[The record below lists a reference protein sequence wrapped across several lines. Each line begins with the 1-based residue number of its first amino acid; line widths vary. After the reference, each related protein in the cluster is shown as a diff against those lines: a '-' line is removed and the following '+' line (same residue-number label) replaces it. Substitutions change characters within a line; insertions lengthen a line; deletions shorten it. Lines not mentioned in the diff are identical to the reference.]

1 MNRQALS
8 ASQTASS
15 VPEVHTYVFRVLVQH
30 FFRRFFDNDTVQV
43 EGDTQTTVVRAIAVV
58 TVPGMMF
65 AFFLQNSYPR
75 KDPWLAMGD
84 QYFFVLLSFLVMAA
98 VSIFEW
104 EMLFPDR
111 LDFLVLSTLPIKAVQ
126 MLAAKA
132 SALLG
137 FLALFLFASNALAIV
152 MLPAVSKGDFFRQMY
167 AHAIAVLLAGSFAA
181 LLILALGGI
190 LLCVLDP
197 AYFRM
202 AAPAMQ
208 LLSVMALTLLF
219 LQYLSGGALQLLKS
233 QPQGIARWLPPLW
246 FLGLYQER
254 LHGAGAPAFAAAMAR
269 RAIDATAIAAMI
281 VILTYPVAWARM
293 RTLAVE
299 GASRKRREPRRW
311 ISQLVNKL
319 VRKPAE
325 RALFHFIGQ
334 SIAQQPLPGLPRHL
348 QRNGRGRS
356 ACMRRQPAGQRREAP
371 PGSLAARLACTA
383 PSSAVLD
390 ARRTPPCVRVSV
402 KPEGGLDLPRLWSR
416 SRRLRIGDPQV
427 GLRRRVGADP
437 RDSLRTDLRPLDSA

>member
-58 TVPGMMF
+58 TVPGMMC

-137 FLALFLFASNALAIV
+137 FLALFLFA
-152 MLPAVSKGDFFRQMY
+152 R
-167 AHAIAVLLAGSFAA
+167 
-181 LLILALGGI
+181 
-190 LLCVLDP
+190 C
-197 AYFRM
+197 
-202 AAPAMQ
+202 
-208 LLSVMALTLLF
+208 T
-219 LQYLSGGALQLLKS
+219 
-233 QPQGIARWLPPLW
+233 
-246 FLGLYQER
+246 
-254 LHGAGAPAFAAAMAR
+254 
-269 RAIDATAIAAMI
+269 
-281 VILTYPVAWARM
+281 
-293 RTLAVE
+293 RT
-299 GASRKRREPRRW
+299 
-311 ISQLVNKL
+311 
-319 VRKPAE
+319 
-325 RALFHFIGQ
+325 
-334 SIAQQPLPGLPRHL
+334 
-348 QRNGRGRS
+348 
-356 ACMRRQPAGQRREAP
+356 
-371 PGSLAARLACTA
+371 
-383 PSSAVLD
+383 
-390 ARRTPPCVRVSV
+390 
-402 KPEGGLDLPRLWSR
+402 
-416 SRRLRIGDPQV
+416 RLRCCS
-427 GLRRRVGADP
+427 LEA
-437 RDSLRTDLRPLDSA
+437 SLRC